1 VVGLLAVHQEWI
13 QELKDNLCDLQPG
26 KRKEESLQDML
37 LQKALPRDEV
47 DVSAA
52 ELINWA

>member
-13 QELKDNLCDLQPG
+13 QELKDNLCDHQLG
-26 KRKEESLQDML
+26 KRKGELLQDML

-52 ELINWA
+52 ELISWA